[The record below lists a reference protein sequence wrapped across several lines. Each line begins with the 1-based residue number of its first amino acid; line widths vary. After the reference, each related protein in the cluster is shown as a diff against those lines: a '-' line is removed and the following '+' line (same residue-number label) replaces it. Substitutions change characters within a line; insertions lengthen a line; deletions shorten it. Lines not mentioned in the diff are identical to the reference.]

1 LRFSQAGRNL
11 STSHEKP
18 AQKVRDQLL
27 DNNVAQIFIA
37 FIVLLFSLTV
47 HEMAHAWTA
56 DRLGDPTARL
66 LGRVS
71 LNPLVHAD
79 LIGTVLFPLI
89 AMTTGAPLIGW
100 AKPVPVNIRQL
111 RHPRRD
117 YVLVAAA
124 GPASNLVIA
133 IVSSVVLS
141 ALPISPY
148 TLGEPN
154 VSVPIAAILNQ
165 AITLNVL
172 LAVFNMIP
180 IPPLDGGNV
189 LAGLLPYRAAVI
201 FNQIRPYGFLLLYAL
216 ILTNGFNYLVVPP
229 YRLIISLL
237 PTQ

>member
-1 LRFSQAGRNL
+1 
-11 STSHEKP
+11 
-18 AQKVRDQLL
+18 LL
-27 DNNVAQIFIA
+27 DINVAQIFIS

-79 LIGTVLFPLI
+79 PIGTVLFPLI
-89 AMTTGAPLIGW
+89 AMITGAPLIGW
-100 AKPVPVNIRQL
+100 AKPVPVNVRQL
-111 RHPRRD
+111 RHHRRD

-124 GPASNLVIA
+124 GPASNLVMA
-133 IVSSVVLS
+133 VTAGCLLAVM
-141 ALPISPY
+141 PISPQ
-148 TLGEPN
+148 TLDEAN
-154 VSVPIAAILNQ
+154 VSAPLATFLSQ
-165 AITLNVL
+165 AMRLNVL

-189 LAGLLPYRAAVI
+189 LAGLLPYQLAGI
-201 FNQIRPYGFLLLYAL
+201 FNQIRPYGFILLYAL
-216 ILTNGFNYLVVPP
+216 ILTGGFDMLVVPP
-229 YRLIISLL
+229 YRFILSWL